1 MELFPDGAFVRLQ
14 SRARRTYVHADGDW
28 AGVSLRPN
36 GPVPPLNAVW
46 RVEHLVWSDQGDTF
60 VLLQNA
66 AYGRYL
72 SFSIQEAPPGH
83 RGRCTTQLDRNEPH
97 ALSPSSPWMWRVQ
110 RLDPPDHG
118 YVRLRYF
125 GCDLRANGR
134 HRTWN
139 TCVTVDVNRGR
150 RVSTMMQWTAHVVA
164 ASSVPP
170 PLPASPQ
177 PQIGV
182 CCGLLFWRRTGV
194 HQHPPR
200 TIRHVRASDEGDFD
214 QNPHN
219 WPSFVSYDHSVMNLR
234 IQLGQLQDDW
244 DGEMFGFTLCMRPG
258 SHGRLT
264 PLVTDLPRSLDPM
277 DIVVF
282 RTGSPGDYSACTC
295 YSFSI

>member
-1 MELFPDGAFVRLQ
+1 VAPKRNGPANEHLLCSRRLSNPSESPPRNSPAITCPTTTTINHQTMELFPDGAFVRLQ

-177 PQIGV
+177 PQVRGG
-182 CCGLLFWRRTGV
+182 CAPFFLLPCIALDGNSPRRPALLGT
-194 HQHPPR
+194 P
-200 TIRHVRASDEGDFD
+200 IIDASVFIL
-214 QNPHN
+214 
-219 WPSFVSYDHSVMNLR
+219 SV
-234 IQLGQLQDDW
+234 
-244 DGEMFGFTLCMRPG
+244 
-258 SHGRLT
+258 
-264 PLVTDLPRSLDPM
+264 
-277 DIVVF
+277 
-282 RTGSPGDYSACTC
+282 
-295 YSFSI
+295 